1 MYTPE
6 LRQLVRQAA
15 SVAFLSEVS
24 GEKGVSVDRLS
35 AALHITKSE
44 LALAAGLSRD
54 AVSKAARSNSVV
66 TQARLREM
74 SEIINRVIPWAGSE
88 LAAYAWYRSQPLP
101 SFGDATAE
109 ELVRQGLGEKVRAYL
124 GRIAA
129 GGFA

>member
-1 MYTPE
+1 M
-6 LRQLVRQAA
+6 A
-15 SVAFLSEVS
+15 SAAFLSEVT
-24 GEKGVSVDRLS
+24 GEKGVSPDRLS

-54 AVSKAARSNSVV
+54 AVSKAARSQSVV
-66 TQARLREM
+66 TQARLREV
-74 SEIINRVIPWAGSE
+74 SDIINRVIPWAGSE

>member
-1 MYTPE
+1 M
-6 LRQLVRQAA
+6 
-15 SVAFLSEVS
+15 SEVT
-24 GEKGVSVDRLS
+24 GEKGVSPDRLS

-54 AVSKAARSNSVV
+54 AVSKAARSQSVV
-66 TQARLREM
+66 TQARLREV

>member
-1 MYTPE
+1 M
-6 LRQLVRQAA
+6 VI
-15 SVAFLSEVS
+15 SAFLSEVTS
-24 GEKGVSVDRLS
+24 DKGVSPDRLS

-54 AVSKAARSNSVV
+54 AVSKAARSQSVV
-66 TQARLREM
+66 TQARLREV

>member
-1 MYTPE
+1 M
-6 LRQLVRQAA
+6 A
-15 SVAFLSEVS
+15 SAAFLSEVT
-24 GEKGVSVDRLS
+24 GEKGVSPDRLS

-54 AVSKAARSNSVV
+54 AVSKAARSQSGV
-66 TQARLREM
+66 TQARLREV

>member
-1 MYTPE
+1 MARYMAT
-6 LRQLVRQAA
+6 
-15 SVAFLSEVS
+15 AFLSEVV
-24 GEKGVSVDRLS
+24 GEKGVSPDRLS

-44 LALAAGLSRD
+44 LAVAAGLSRD
-54 AVSKAARSNSVV
+54 AVSKSARSESHA

-109 ELVRQGLGEKVRAYL
+109 ELVRQGQGERVRAYL

>member
-1 MYTPE
+1 M
-6 LRQLVRQAA
+6 A
-15 SVAFLSEVS
+15 SLAFLSYVS
-24 GEKGVSVDRLS
+24 GDNGGVSADRLS
-35 AALHITKSE
+35 TVLHITKSE

-54 AVSKAARSNSVV
+54 AVSKTARRSSVA
-66 TQARLREM
+66 TQSRLRDM

-109 ELVRQGLGEKVRAYL
+109 ELVRQGRAESVRAYL

>member
-1 MYTPE
+1 MAT
-6 LRQLVRQAA
+6 A
-15 SVAFLSEVS
+15 AFLSEVT
-24 GEKGVSVDRLS
+24 GETGVSPDRLS

-54 AVSKAARSNSVV
+54 AVSKAARSSSVA
-66 TQARLREM
+66 TQTRLREV

-109 ELVRQGLGEKVRAYL
+109 ELVRQGHGERVRAYL

>member
-1 MYTPE
+1 M
-6 LRQLVRQAA
+6 A
-15 SVAFLSEVS
+15 SAAFLNEVT
-24 GEKGVSVDRLS
+24 GEKGVSPDRLS

-54 AVSKAARSNSVV
+54 AVSKAARSQSVV
-66 TQARLREM
+66 TQARLREV

>member
-1 MYTPE
+1 M
-6 LRQLVRQAA
+6 AGA
-15 SVAFLSEVS
+15 AFLSEVS
-24 GEKGVSVDRLS
+24 GEKGVSADRLS
-35 AALHITKSE
+35 AVLHITKSE

-54 AVSKAARSNSVV
+54 AVSKAARSNSVT

-109 ELVRQGLGEKVRAYL
+109 ELVRQGQGEKVRAYL